1 MTGKEMLLLTTYIPP
16 VFQPTMKRSSHLRN
30 WRFYLLILSLPL
42 CFAQTG
48 MSEDEEK
55 KSGPVSYY
63 NQIRP
68 IFQAKCQGCHQPA
81 KRGGDYIMTDFA
93 DMLKGGETG
102 QEAIVAGKPEESYL
116 LDLIKPEDG
125 TAEMPKN
132 DKPLVKAEIDLVAQW
147 IAEGAKND
155 TPKTASTSFDMDNPP
170 QYQVAPQITTIDF
183 SPDGTLLAV
192 SGYHEVLIFDTKSWV
207 LKHRLVG
214 LSERIESAIFS
225 PDGKK
230 LVVAGGSPGRRG
242 EIQIWDM
249 EKIELRLSKGLLY
262 DTLYGASWS
271 PDGKMV
277 AVGCPDNTVRAINI
291 DDGKEVLF
299 NQTHNG
305 WVMDTTW
312 GLKSE
317 HVVSVSRDM
326 SVKLIEFKTQRF
338 MDNITSIT
346 PGALKGGLYAV
357 ERHPTKNEIVC
368 GGADGVPK
376 IYKMIRDKKRVI
388 GDDHNLIRKFGT
400 LIGRV
405 YDVKFNHDA
414 TQLAACSSLDGKGE
428 LKIFN
433 VADAKELVKIEVPEG
448 GLFSCDFSPDGK
460 TVVTGG
466 FDGKLRVI
474 DIAQGKISKVFI
486 PVPIQVAAQ

>member
-1 MTGKEMLLLTTYIPP
+1 MKFCAKMTGKEMLLLPTSIPP

-30 WRFYLLILSLPL
+30 SRFYLLILSLPL
-42 CFAQTG
+42 CLAQTG

-81 KRGGDYIMTDFA
+81 KRGGDYVMTDFA

-271 PDGKMV
+271 PDGKV
-277 AVGCPDNTVRAINI
+277 LAYGATDNAVRAVEIESGRETVYMAAHE
-291 DDGKEVLF
+291 DWVRGTVFSMDGKSIF
-299 NQTHNG
+299 
-305 WVMDTTW
+305 
-312 GLKSE
+312 
-317 HVVSVSRDM
+317 SVSRDKT
-326 SVKLIEFKTQRF
+326 VKMTDVATQRF
-338 MDNITSIT
+338 
-346 PGALKGGLYAV
+346 V
-357 ERHPTKNEIVC
+357 
-368 GGADGVPK
+368 
-376 IYKMIRDKKRVI
+376 
-388 GDDHNLIRKFGT
+388 
-400 LIGRV
+400 
-405 YDVKFNHDA
+405 
-414 TQLAACSSLDGKGE
+414 
-428 LKIFN
+428 
-433 VADAKELVKIEVPEG
+433 
-448 GLFSCDFSPDGK
+448 
-460 TVVTGG
+460 
-466 FDGKLRVI
+466 
-474 DIAQGKISKVFI
+474 
-486 PVPIQVAAQ
+486 